1 MTTTQ
6 YFLDREHGLY
16 LDGAWQA
23 SDGGARIDVI
33 NPANGA
39 VISTI
44 ADASGADVDRAVASA
59 RLAVVGDAWS
69 AMLPNERGRLLWRI
83 AEAIDARADE
93 FARLECLDNGKP
105 LMAARRGDVPGAADT
120 FRYFAGWCTKISG
133 QTLGISRPG
142 QTFAYTL
149 REPVG
154 VVAAIVP
161 WNFPLL
167 MAAWKLAPA
176 LAAGCTVVLKPAED
190 TSLTALRLA
199 EVMAE
204 CGLPPGVVNVITGR
218 GTTVGAALCAHP
230 GVDKVAFTGSTM
242 VGKEIIVAAA
252 GNLKKLTLEL
262 GGKSP
267 TIILPDADLAKAI
280 PAAAMGI
287 FHNSGQVCAAGSR
300 LYVHADIFD
309 RVTDGIVQRARAMR
323 SGPGEDPATE
333 LGPLVSRRHRERVHD
348 YVESG
353 LSQGAQLLTG
363 GAQGQGDGYFY
374 EPTILT
380 GTRPDMH
387 IVREEIFGPV
397 LVAERFTDLDE
408 AVHRANDSDFG
419 LSATVWTSS
428 LTRAH
433 GLARRLQ
440 AGTIRVNTGGG
451 TDPNLPFG
459 GTKQSGWGREFG
471 EEGLLEYMQT
481 KSVVMTL

>member
-1 MTTTQ
+1 MTDRHD
-6 YFLDREHGLY
+6 FLGRSHGLHI
-16 LDGAWQA
+16 DGAWHPG
-23 SDGGARIDVI
+23 DGGGRLDVI
-33 NPANGA
+33 NPATGA
-39 VISTI
+39 VIATI
-44 ADASGADVDRAVASA
+44 ADASAADVDRAVASA
-59 RLAVVGDAWS
+59 RRAFEGDAWS
-69 AMLPNERGRLLWRI
+69 AMQPNDRGRLLWRI
-83 AEAIDARADE
+83 ADAIEASADE
-93 FARLECLDNGKP
+93 LSRLECLDNGKP
-105 LMAARRGDVPGAADT
+105 LTAARRGDVPGAADT
-120 FRYFAGWCTKISG
+120 FRYFAGWCTKIAG
-133 QTLGISRPG
+133 QTLAVSRPG

-199 EVMAE
+199 EIMAA

-230 GVDKVAFTGSTM
+230 DVNKVAFTGSTG
-242 VGKEIIVAAA
+242 VGKQIIAASA

-267 TIILPDADLAKAI
+267 TLILPDADLAKAI

-287 FHNSGQVCAAGSR
+287 FHNAGQVCAAGSR
-300 LYVHADIFD
+300 LYVHDSIFD
-309 RVTDGIVQRARAMR
+309 QVAEGIVARARAMR

-333 LGPLVSRRHRERVHD
+333 LGPLVSDRHRQRVD
-348 YVESG
+348 GYVRSG
-353 LSQGAQLLTG
+353 LSEGAQLLTG
-363 GAQGQGDGYFY
+363 GGMGPGEGYFY

-380 GTRPDMH
+380 GTAPDMRV
-387 IVREEIFGPV
+387 VREEIFGPV

-408 AVHRANDSDFG
+408 AVQRANDSDFG
-419 LSATVWTSS
+419 LSATVWTRD
-428 LTRAH
+428 LGQAH

-440 AGTIRVNTGGG
+440 SGTIRVNTGGG

-459 GTKQSGWGREFG
+459 GNKQSGWGREFG
-471 EEGLLEYMQT
+471 EEGLLEYTQT
-481 KSVVMTL
+481 KSVLMTF

>member
-1 MTTTQ
+1 MSID
-6 YFLDREHGLY
+6 FLNREHGLHIA
-16 LDGAWQA
+16 GGWQP
-23 SDGGARIDVI
+23 SDGGGRLDVI
-33 NPANGA
+33 NPATGA

-44 ADASGADVDRAVASA
+44 ADASPADVDRAVAAA
-59 RLAVVGDAWS
+59 RAAFERNDWASL
-69 AMLPNERGRLLWRI
+69 LPNARGQLLWRI
-83 AEAIDARADE
+83 AEAIEAHAEE

-105 LMAARRGDVPGAADT
+105 LLAARRGDVPGAADT
-120 FRYFAGWCTKISG
+120 FRYFAGWCTKITG
-133 QTLGISRPG
+133 QTMQVSRPG
-142 QTFAYTL
+142 QTFAYTM
-149 REPVG
+149 REPLG

-199 EVMAE
+199 EVMAD
-204 CGLPPGVVNVITGR
+204 CGLPAGVVNVVTGR
-218 GTTVGAALCAHP
+218 GATVGATLTRHP
-230 GVDKVAFTGSTM
+230 DVNKVAFTGSTL
-242 VGKEIIVAAA
+242 VGKEIIGAAA

-267 TIILPDADLAKAI
+267 TLILPDADLAKAI

-287 FHNSGQVCAAGSR
+287 FHNAGQVCAAGSR
-300 LYVHADIFD
+300 LYVHEKVFD
-309 RVTDGIVQRARAMR
+309 QVAEGIIQRARALR
-323 SGPGEDPATE
+323 SGPGEVPTTD
-333 LGPLVSRRHRERVHD
+333 LGPLVSQRHRERVHG

-353 LSQGAQLLTG
+353 QREGAQLLTG
-363 GAQGQGDGYFY
+363 GARGQGEGFFY

-380 GTRPDMH
+380 GTTSGMS

-397 LVAERFTDLDE
+397 LVAERFGDLDE
-408 AVHRANDSDFG
+408 AVERANDSDFG
-419 LSATVWTSS
+419 LSATVWTTN
-428 LTRAH
+428 LGLAH
-433 GLARRLQ
+433 GLARRLE

-451 TDPNLPFG
+451 TDPNQPFG

-481 KSVVMTL
+481 KSVLMTL